1 MIPRM
6 GSGWAKS
13 LSQLTSAPSSA
24 VMYVEDVDDEEAVEA
39 ELAAEQVLLRQ
50 GADATSGANTMV
62 LKVQC
67 KHGHVQIRQQIEGNF
82 VELMQKFR
90 AHAVEQKWAKKS
102 SKMILECDGD
112 AVDLK
117 NSTPEEFELEDGM
130 ALDVLI
136 KA

>member
-1 MIPRM
+1 MC
-6 GSGWAKS
+6 
-13 LSQLTSAPSSA
+13 
-24 VMYVEDVDDEEAVEA
+24 VEDVDDEEEVEA
-39 ELAAEQVLLRQ
+39 ELAAEQKLLRQ
-50 GADATSGANTMV
+50 GADATRGANNLV

-67 KHGHVQIRQQIEGNF
+67 KHGHVQIRQQIDGNF

-90 AHAVEQKWAKKS
+90 AYAVKQKWAKKS

-112 AVDLK
+112 HVDLE
-117 NSTPEEFELEDGM
+117 NSTPEEFDLEDGM